1 MLLIPELLALPI
13 KLSTEHLSL
22 KFFFFFLKKAPLAK
36 LGSNSGRLLV
46 WMPISPGLN
55 TFLSLQ

>member
-1 MLLIPELLALPI
+1 MLHFPELLALPI

-22 KFFFFFLKKAPLAK
+22 KKKNFKKAPLAK

>member
-1 MLLIPELLALPI
+1 MFHFPELLALPI

-22 KFFFFFLKKAPLAK
+22 KKKKILKKVPLAK

>member
-1 MLLIPELLALPI
+1 MLHFPELLALPI
-13 KLSTEHLSL
+13 KLSTEHLS
-22 KFFFFFLKKAPLAK
+22 FLKKKKFTKKVPLAK